1 VDRSTYHYRCRR
13 AGQAELT
20 ERIKEIAATRV
31 RYGYRR
37 IHVLLRREGWPV
49 NAKRVYRLY
58 RETGLQL
65 RNKTPKRRVKAKLR
79 DDRRPATRSNETWAM
94 DFVHDQLATGKKLRV
109 LTIVDTFSR
118 FSPAVEPRFSF
129 SGADVVEVLE
139 GVCKEVGFPATIRV
153 DQGSE
158 FVSRDLDLWAYQ
170 RGVTLDFSRPGKP
183 TDNAFIESFNG
194 KFRAECLNA
203 HWFMTLDDA
212 RRKCEAWRRDY
223 NCASEHPSV
232 YVIELKRF
240 CCLQSGPAAYPVRRR
255 ARSAIDFALS
265 AASVERAKIQGP
277 SVSGWR
283 ASISPASAASRN
295 VFEAIFRK
303 RAASERLSQGSTPSA
318 AALNTGI
325 R

>member
-1 VDRSTYHYRCRR
+1 LKPARKRQLVDHARSTWRVSIRRACRALPVDRSTYHYRCRR

-58 RETGLQL
+58 RELGLQL
-65 RNKTPKRRVKAKLR
+65 RNKTPKRRVRAKLR
-79 DDRRPATRSNETWAM
+79 NDRCSATRSNETWAM
-94 DFVHDQLATGKKLRV
+94 DYVHDQLATGRKLRV
-109 LTIVDTFSR
+109 LTILDIFSR
-118 FSPAVEPRFSF
+118 FSPALEPRFNF
-129 SGADVVEVLE
+129 SGADVVRVLE

-223 NCASEHPSV
+223 NEERPHSAIGNKVP
-232 YVIELKRF
+232 IELVDRPGIAVG
-240 CCLQSGPAAYPVRRR
+240 Q
-255 ARSAIDFALS
+255 ARQLR
-265 AASVERAKIQGP
+265 EKL
-277 SVSGWR
+277 
-283 ASISPASAASRN
+283 SRN
-295 VFEAIFRK
+295 LKLIGARTQARGQLHQSVRT
-303 RAASERLSQGSTPSA
+303 RRDRP
-318 AALNTGI
+318 
-325 R
+325 